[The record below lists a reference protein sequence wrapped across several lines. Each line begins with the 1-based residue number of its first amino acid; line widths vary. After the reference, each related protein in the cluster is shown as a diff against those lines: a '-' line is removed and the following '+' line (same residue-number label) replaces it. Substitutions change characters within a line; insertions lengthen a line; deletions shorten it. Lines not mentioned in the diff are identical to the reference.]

1 MDTNFI
7 EYKVR
12 NNMKNFIDYDKLER
26 LSEAD
31 KDVPFYKKIIKL
43 QEEAGEVAQEF
54 LAWDDK
60 QNGIKTNSSKSAEG
74 TIEAIIEEVCDTTNI
89 CIDILNFIEMKHPEL
104 SEYISTRFQQ
114 KVDKCESKIVANKI
128 LEEYKNAS
136 DERNDKIISDKMKT
150 IIQEDIQ
157 IKSCSNCK
165 FLDTTVTLMS
175 YPPKFSCKSNESG
188 KYSVKCDKI
197 DTFKCNFHE
206 FK

>member
-1 MDTNFI
+1 
-7 EYKVR
+7 
-12 NNMKNFIDYDKLER
+12 MKNFIDYEKLQR

-31 KDVPFYKKIIKL
+31 KGVPLYKKIIKL
-43 QEEAGEVAQEF
+43 QEEVGEVAQEF
-54 LAWDDK
+54 LAYDDK

-74 TIEAIIEEVCDTTNI
+74 TIEAVIEEVCDATNV
-89 CIDILNFIEMKHPEL
+89 CIDLLNAIEMKHPEL
-104 SEYISTRFQQ
+104 AEYIEKRFQE
-114 KVDKCESKIVANKI
+114 KLDKWESKIIGNKI

-150 IIQEDIQ
+150 IIQEDMQ

-197 DTFKCNFHE
+197 GTFKCDFHE
-206 FK
+206 FNYKV